1 MNIQNTT
8 SNLTP
13 YQIRMKIRQGKLVRP
28 TAGLAPGYVQTNIAI
43 LPKELSYDFL
53 LFCQRNPRSCPL
65 IEVLD
70 IGTTEAILS
79 APNSDI
85 RTDLPLYRIYKN
97 GVLFEEVA
105 DIKKEWR
112 DDFVTFLIG
121 CSFTFESALIKNG
134 IHLPHFDQ
142 GKNVSMFITNIPT
155 TKAGAFS
162 GPMVVSMRPIEKDKV
177 IKTIQTTSRFPS
189 VHGAPIHIGTPKEIG
204 INDINKPDFGD
215 VTRIKENEIPVFWAC
230 GVTPQSIA
238 MSSSPSIMI
247 THSPGHMFITD
258 RKDEEYAII

>member
-1 MNIQNTT
+1 MQNTK
-8 SNLTP
+8 SDLSPN
-13 YQIRMKIRQGKLVRP
+13 QIRMEIRQDQWVRP

-43 LPKELSYDFL
+43 LPKELSFDFL

-70 IGTTEAILS
+70 PGSTEAVIS

-85 RTDLPLYRIYKN
+85 TRDIPLYRIYKN
-97 GVLFEEVA
+97 GILDKEVKN
-105 DIKKEWR
+105 ITSEWKK
-112 DDFVTFLIG
+112 DFVTFLIG
-121 CSFTFESALIKNG
+121 CSFTFESALINNG
-134 IHLPHFDQ
+134 VSLPHYEQ

-155 TKAGAFS
+155 IKSGVFS
-162 GPMVVSMRPIEKDKV
+162 GPMVVSMRSIQKNKV
-177 IKTIQTTSRFPS
+177 IRAIQTTSRFPS
-189 VHGAPIHIGTPKEIG
+189 VHGAPIHIGNPEEIG
-204 INDINKPDFGD
+204 VHDINNPDFGD
-215 VTRIKENEIPVFWAC
+215 VTPVKENEIPVFWAC

-238 MSSSPSIMI
+238 MNSNPSIMI